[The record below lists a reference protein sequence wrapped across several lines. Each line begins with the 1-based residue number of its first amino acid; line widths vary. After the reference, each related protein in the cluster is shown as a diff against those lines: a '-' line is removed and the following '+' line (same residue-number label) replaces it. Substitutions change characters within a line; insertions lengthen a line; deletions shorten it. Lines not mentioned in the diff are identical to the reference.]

1 MVNKKNEIHVVD
13 MFCGG
18 GGESTGL
25 FSAAEKIG
33 FKIKLSAI
41 NHWERAIETHA
52 ANYPSA
58 EHFCESVEH
67 LDPTKVVSSGKLDLL
82 WASPECTHHSKA
94 RGGRPKSEQS
104 RATAW
109 NVLKWASELYI
120 ERIII
125 ENVPDFLTWGPL
137 NEKGQ
142 IIKSKSGSTFRAF
155 IHGLRSL
162 GYNVDWKILCAADYG
177 ASTTRKRLFI
187 QAVRGRK
194 KILWPEQT
202 NTEDKNN
209 LFGLPGWEPAEKII
223 DWSLP
228 CPSIFS
234 RAKPL
239 AEATLKRI
247 ESGLKKFSGKQAEP
261 FVAILRGQSKT
272 RSIHSPLPT
281 ITCSGAHYALIEPF
295 ITAIGQTSA
304 KDRSRSLSEPLSTI
318 VTKQEH
324 CLVKPFITKYFGT
337 GENILGLDSPLS
349 TITTKDR
356 FGLAIPDGT
365 VCDIGF
371 RMLQPHELAA
381 ATGFPPGYRFTGT
394 KAEVVKQ
401 IGNAVPPVFAE
412 KLFTSYVG
420 KENAKRSF

>member
-137 NEKGQ
+137 NDKGQ
-142 IIKSKSGSTFRAF
+142 MIKSRSGSTFRAF

-177 ASTTRKRLFI
+177 ANTTRKRLFI
-187 QAVRGRK
+187 QAVKGRK

-202 NTEDKNN
+202 NTEIKNN
-209 LFGLPGWEPAEKII
+209 LFGLPVWEPADKII

-234 RAKPL
+234 RTKPL

-247 ESGLKKFSGKQAEP
+247 ESGLKKFSCKQAEP
-261 FVAILRGQSKT
+261 FIAILRGQSKT
-272 RSIHSPLPT
+272 RSIKCPLPT
-281 ITCSGAHYALIEPF
+281 ITCSGAHYA
-295 ITAIGQTSA
+295 
-304 KDRSRSLSEPLSTI
+304 
-318 VTKQEH
+318 
-324 CLVKPFITKYFGT
+324 LVKPFITKYFGT
-337 GENILGLDSPLS
+337 GENVLGLESPLS

-381 ATGFPPGYRFTGT
+381 ATGFPAGYRFTGT

-412 KLFTSYVG
+412 KLFTSYAG
-420 KENAKRSF
+420 KENVKRSF